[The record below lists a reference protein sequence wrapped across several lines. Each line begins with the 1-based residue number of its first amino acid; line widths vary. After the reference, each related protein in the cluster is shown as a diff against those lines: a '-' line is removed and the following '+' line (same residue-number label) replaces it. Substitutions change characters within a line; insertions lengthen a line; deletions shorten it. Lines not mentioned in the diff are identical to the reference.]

1 MNEELYSYDDIP
13 FIPDFG
19 SIFNYD
25 YYYKPPPDWYIII
38 TDIVNST
45 TAILEGKYKDV
56 NTAGSL
62 VAMAISNVKKDM
74 NFPFIFGGDGMTFL
88 VPGDILDDVNDVLVD
103 TRKLVD
109 ELFDLKLRLGV
120 VPVSTIYRKG
130 YKLFVAKLKVSDK
143 YTQAIISG
151 KGIDIAEKLIKNDD
165 LYNPFRLRAD
175 LPAKNKADFTG
186 FTCRWKDIPST
197 RGETISF
204 IIKIRE
210 EYNRQTSAV
219 YNKILKG
226 VDDIFGLESDYHPLT
241 EENQS
246 TSVSQAFREAR
257 IFSKK
262 KSGFLYALNKLRV
275 SMETILVQVIVAL
288 KLPVKMMNKS
298 FKNVKTDN
306 IINSDFRKFDGSL
319 KMVISCNTSQR
330 KSFEKLLGKLVDNGV
345 INYGLHV
352 SDRALLTCL
361 IHRGTGEEVHF
372 VDSAD
377 GGYALAAKKLK
388 EQMISM

>member
-1 MNEELYSYDDIP
+1 MKQKLYSYDDIP
-13 FIPDFG
+13 YIPDFR

-45 TAILEGKYKDV
+45 TAILDGKYKDV

-88 VPGDILDDVNDVLVD
+88 IPGDILDDVKDVLVD

-109 ELFDLKLRLGV
+109 EIFDLKLRLGI

-130 YKLFVAKLKVSDK
+130 YKLFVARLKVSDK
-143 YTQAIISG
+143 YIQAIISG

-165 LYNPFRLRAD
+165 LYNPFRLGLD
-175 LPAKNKADFTG
+175 IPPTDKADFTG
-186 FTCRWKDIPST
+186 FTCRWKDIPSSL
-197 RGETISF
+197 GETISF
-204 IIKIRE
+204 IVKIQE
-210 EYNRQTSAV
+210 EHSRQSSSIF
-219 YNKILKG
+219 NSILKEI
-226 VDDIFGLESDYHPLT
+226 DDVFGLESDYHPLSAD
-241 EENQS
+241 NQFS
-246 TSVSQAFREAR
+246 SVSQSFREAR

-262 KSGFLYALNKLRV
+262 RSGFLYNINKLRI
-275 SMETILVQVIVAL
+275 SLETVIVQMIVFL
-288 KLPVKMMNKS
+288 RLPVKVMNK
-298 FKNVKTDN
+298 KLKDVKTDN

-319 KMVISCNTSQR
+319 KMVLSCNSSQR
-330 KSFEKLLGKLVDNGV
+330 KSFEKFLENFFRGGK

-377 GGYALAAKKLK
+377 GGYALAARRLK
-388 EQMISM
+388 EQMVSL

>member
-1 MNEELYSYDDIP
+1 MNEEIYSYDDIP
-13 FIPDFG
+13 FIPDFR

-25 YYYKPPPDWYIII
+25 YYYKPPPDWYVVI

-88 VPGDILDDVNDVLVD
+88 IPGNILDDVKDVLVD

-130 YKLFVAKLKVSDK
+130 YKLFVARLKVSDR
-143 YTQAIISG
+143 YIQAIISG

-165 LYNPFRLRAD
+165 QYNPFRLRAA

-204 IIKIRE
+204 IIKIKE
-210 EYNRQTSAV
+210 EYSRQTSLV
-219 YNKILKG
+219 FNKILKG
-226 VDDIFGLESDYHPLT
+226 IDDIFGLESDYHPLT
-241 EENQS
+241 EDNQS
-246 TSVSQAFREAR
+246 SSVSQSFREAR

-262 KSGFLYALNKLRV
+262 KSGFLYNINKLRV
-275 SMETILVQVIVAL
+275 SMETVLVQFIVFL
-288 KLPVKMMNKS
+288 RIPVKIMNKNM
-298 FKNVKTDN
+298 KNVKKDN

-319 KMVISCNTSQR
+319 KMVLSCKTSQR
-330 KSFEKLLGKLVDNGV
+330 ESFEKLLENLFNDGV
-345 INYGLHV
+345 INYGIHV

>member
-25 YYYKPPPDWYIII
+25 YYYKPPPDWYIVI

-62 VAMAISNVKKDM
+62 VAMAISNIKKDM

-88 VPGDILDDVNDVLVD
+88 IPGDILEDVNDVLVD

-130 YKLFVAKLKVSDK
+130 YKLFVARLKVSDR

-165 LYNPFRLRAD
+165 LYNPFRLRSD

-204 IIKIRE
+204 IIKIRDK
-210 EYNRQTSAV
+210 YNRQTSSV
-219 YNKILKG
+219 FNKILKV
-226 VDDIFGLESDYHPLT
+226 VDETFGLETDYHPLT
-241 EENQS
+241 ENNQAS
-246 TSVSQAFREAR
+246 SVSQSFREAR

-262 KSGFLYALNKLRV
+262 KNGFLYNFNKFRV
-275 SMETILVQVIVAL
+275 SMETVLVQLIVFL
-288 KLPVKMMNKS
+288 RLPVKVMNKK
-298 FKNVKTDN
+298 FKDVKKDN

-319 KMVISCNTSQR
+319 KMVLSCKTSQR
-330 KSFEKLLGKLVDNGV
+330 KSFEKFLEKLVDDGV
-345 INYGLHV
+345 INYGLHI

-377 GGYALAAKKLK
+377 GGYALAAKKMK
-388 EQMISM
+388 EQMIR

>member
-1 MNEELYSYDDIP
+1 MKEEVYSYNEIP

-62 VAMAISNVKKDM
+62 VAMAISNIKKDM

-103 TRKLVD
+103 TRKLVE

-130 YKLFVAKLKVSDK
+130 FKLFVAKLKVSDR

-151 KGIDIAEKLIKNDD
+151 KGIELAEKLIKNDD
-165 LYNPFRLRAD
+165 LYNPFRLRMD

-204 IIKIRE
+204 IVKIRE
-210 EYNRQTSAV
+210 EYNRQTSV
-219 YNKILKG
+219 VFNKILKE

-262 KSGFLYALNKLRV
+262 KNGLLYTINKLRV
-275 SMETILVQVIVAL
+275 ILETVLVQLIVAL
-288 KLPVKMMNKS
+288 RLPVKMMNKS
-298 FKNVKTDN
+298 FKNVKIDN

-319 KMVISCNTSQR
+319 KMVLSCKTSQR
-330 KSFEKLLGKLVDNGV
+330 KAFEKFLEKLVNDGV

-388 EQMISM
+388 EQMIST

>member
-1 MNEELYSYDDIP
+1 MKEEIYSYDDIP

-38 TDIVNST
+38 TDIVDST
-45 TAILEGKYKDV
+45 SAILEGKYKDV

-62 VAMAISNVKKDM
+62 IAMAISNVKKDM

-88 VPGDILDDVNDVLVD
+88 VPGNILDDVKDVLVD
-103 TRKLVD
+103 TRKLVS
-109 ELFDLKLRLGV
+109 EIFDLKLRLGV

-130 YKLFVAKLKVSDK
+130 YKLFVARLKVSER
-143 YTQAIISG
+143 YIQAIISG
-151 KGIDIAEKLIKNDD
+151 KGLDIAEKLIKNDVS
-165 LYNPFRLRAD
+165 YNPFVLRID
-175 LPAKNKADFTG
+175 LPAKGRADFTG
-186 FTCRWKDIPST
+186 FTCRWQDIPST

-204 IIKIRE
+204 IIKIRD
-210 EYNRQTSAV
+210 EYHRKTSSV
-219 YNKILKG
+219 FNKILKG
-226 VDDIFGLESDYHPLT
+226 VDEIFGHELDYHPLT
-241 EENQS
+241 EDNQS
-246 TSVSQAFREAR
+246 SSLSQAYREAR
-257 IFSKK
+257 IFSNR
-262 KSGFLYALNKLRV
+262 KSGLLYGINKLRI
-275 SMETILVQVIVAL
+275 SIEIIF
-288 KLPVKMMNKS
+288 VKMIIF
-298 FKNVKTDN
+298 FKISLKINGKNFKDIKEDN

-319 KMVISCNTSQR
+319 KMVLSCSTVQR
-330 KSFEKLLGKLVDNGV
+330 IEFERFLNKKVSEGV
-345 INYGLHV
+345 LNFGLHV

-388 EQMISM
+388 EQMVST

>member
-1 MNEELYSYDDIP
+1 MKEEVYSYNDIP

-62 VAMAISNVKKDM
+62 VAMAISNIKKDM

-88 VPGDILDDVNDVLVD
+88 IPGDILEDVNDVLVD

-130 YKLFVAKLKVSDK
+130 YKLFVARLKVSDK

-165 LYNPFRLRAD
+165 LYNPFRLRSD

-210 EYNRQTSAV
+210 EYNRQTSLV
-219 YNKILKG
+219 FNKILKG
-226 VDDIFGLESDYHPLT
+226 VNDIFGLESDYHPLT

-262 KSGFLYALNKLRV
+262 KNGFLYTINKLRV
-275 SMETILVQVIVAL
+275 SMETVLVQLIVAL
-288 KLPVKMMNKS
+288 RLPVKMMNKS

-319 KMVISCNTSQR
+319 KMVVSCKTSQR
-330 KSFEKLLGKLVDNGV
+330 KAFEKFLEKLVDDGV

-377 GGYALAAKKLK
+377 GGYALAAKKMK
-388 EQMISM
+388 EQMIT

>member
-1 MNEELYSYDDIP
+1 MKEELYSYDDIP

-38 TDIVNST
+38 TDIINST
-45 TAILEGKYKDV
+45 TAILDGKYKDV

-74 NFPFIFGGDGMTFL
+74 NFPFIFGGDCMTFL
-88 VPGDILDDVNDVLVD
+88 IPGDIFDDVKDVLVD

-130 YKLFVAKLKVSDK
+130 YKLFVARLKVSDR
-143 YTQAIISG
+143 YIQAIISG

-165 LYNPFRLRAD
+165 QYNPFRLRTD

-204 IIKIRE
+204 IIKIKE
-210 EYNRQTSAV
+210 EYSRKTSSV
-219 YNKILKG
+219 FNKILKG
-226 VDDIFGLESDYHPLT
+226 IDDIFGLESDYHPLT
-241 EENQS
+241 EDNQS
-246 TSVSQAFREAR
+246 SSVTQSFREAR

-262 KSGFLYALNKLRV
+262 KSGFLYNINKIRV
-275 SMETILVQVIVAL
+275 SMETVLVQFIVYL
-288 KLPVKMMNKS
+288 RIPIKIMNKNM
-298 FKNVKTDN
+298 KNVKKDN

-319 KMVISCNTSQR
+319 KMVLSCKTSQR
-330 KSFEKLLGKLVDNGV
+330 ESFEKLLENLFNGGV
-345 INYGLHV
+345 INYGIHV

-388 EQMISM
+388 EQMAVV

>member
-1 MNEELYSYDDIP
+1 MKKELYSYDDIP
-13 FIPDFG
+13 FIPNFE

-45 TAILEGKYKDV
+45 SAILEGKYKDV

-74 NFPFIFGGDGMTFL
+74 NYPFIFGGDGMTFL
-88 VPGDILDDVNDVLVD
+88 IPGDILDDVKDVLVD
-103 TRKLVD
+103 TRAMVD
-109 ELFDLKLRLGV
+109 NLFSLKLRLGI
-120 VPVSTIYRKG
+120 VPVSTVYRQG
-130 YKLFVAKLKVSDK
+130 YKLFVAKLKVSEK
-143 YTQAIISG
+143 YIQAIISG
-151 KGIDIAEKLIKNDD
+151 KGIDVAEKLIKRDD
-165 LYNPFRLRAD
+165 SYNPFRLRAG
-175 LPAKNKADFTG
+175 LPVKNKADFTG

-204 IIKIRE
+204 IVRVCEKYSR
-210 EYNRQTSAV
+210 RTSLV
-219 YNKILKG
+219 FNKILKA
-226 VDDIFGLESDYHPLT
+226 VDDIFGMESDYHPLT
-241 EENQS
+241 EKNQTS
-246 TSVSQAFREAR
+246 SVSQAFREAR
-257 IFSKK
+257 IFSKH
-262 KSGFLYALNKLRV
+262 KSGFLYNLNKFRI
-275 SMETILVQVIVAL
+275 SMEILIV
-288 KLPVKMMNKS
+288 KFIIFFHIPIKINKKKFS
-298 FKNVKTDN
+298 NIKHDN

-319 KMVISCNTSQR
+319 KMVLSCTTSQR
-330 KSFEKLLGKLVDNGV
+330 KLFEKKLDNLYSKGLV
-345 INYGLHV
+345 FYGLHV

-388 EQMISM
+388 EQMIST

>member
-1 MNEELYSYDDIP
+1 MKEELYSYDDIP

-19 SIFNYD
+19 SIFNYN

-45 TAILEGKYKDV
+45 TAIFEGKYKDV

-88 VPGDILDDVNDVLVD
+88 IPGDILNDVNDVLVD
-103 TRKLVD
+103 TRKLVE

-130 YKLFVAKLKVSDK
+130 CKLFVARLRVSDK

-151 KGIDIAEKLIKNDD
+151 KGIDLAEKLIKNDD
-165 LYNPFRLRAD
+165 LYNPFRLRSD

-186 FTCRWKDIPST
+186 FTCRWQDIPST

-204 IIKIRE
+204 IIKIGDK
-210 EYNRQTSAV
+210 YSRQTSSV
-219 YNKILKG
+219 FNRILKG
-226 VDDIFGLESDYHPLT
+226 IDDIFGRESDYHPLT
-241 EENQS
+241 KDNQS
-246 TSVSQAFREAR
+246 TSFSQAYREAR
-257 IFSKK
+257 IFSKH
-262 KSGFLYALNKLRV
+262 KSGFLYNLNKLRV
-275 SMETILVQVIVAL
+275 NMEIILLKIIVAL
-288 KLPVKMMNKS
+288 KIPIVMMNKKI
-298 FKNVKTDN
+298 KNVKTDN

-319 KMVISCNTSQR
+319 KMVLSCKTSQR
-330 KSFEKLLGKLVDNGV
+330 KSFEEFLDKLFNDG
-345 INYGLHV
+345 IIYYGLHV

-361 IHRGTGEEVHF
+361 IHSGTGEEVHF

-388 EQMISM
+388 EQMTMV

>member
-1 MNEELYSYDDIP
+1 MKKELYSYDDIP

-62 VAMAISNVKKDM
+62 AAMAISNVKKDM

-88 VPGDILDDVNDVLVD
+88 IPGNILDDVEDVLVD

-109 ELFDLKLRLGV
+109 EMFDLKLRLGV

-130 YKLFVAKLKVSDK
+130 YKLFVARLKVSDR
-143 YTQAIISG
+143 YIQAIITG
-151 KGIDIAEKLIKNDD
+151 KGLDIAEKLIKNDVS
-165 LYNPFRLRAD
+165 YNPFRLRVG

-210 EYNRQTSAV
+210 EYHRQTSTV
-219 YNKILKG
+219 FNKILKG
-226 VDDIFGLESDYHPLT
+226 VDEIFGLVSDYHPLT
-241 EENQS
+241 EDNQS
-246 TSVSQAFREAR
+246 SSVSQAHREAR
-257 IFSKK
+257 IFSNR
-262 KSGFLYALNKLRV
+262 KSGFLYGINKLRI
-275 SMETILVQVIVAL
+275 SMEIVF
-288 KLPVKMMNKS
+288 VKMIIFLHIPIKING
-298 FKNVKTDN
+298 KNFRNIKEDN

-319 KMVISCNTSQR
+319 KMVLSCSTVQR
-330 KSFEKLLGKLVDNGV
+330 KNFERLLEKLVSKGIVNF
-345 INYGLHV
+345 GLHV

-377 GGYALAAKKLK
+377 GGYALAARKLK
-388 EQMISM
+388 EQMADV

>member
-1 MNEELYSYDDIP
+1 MSKELFSYDDIP
-13 FIPDFG
+13 FIPNFD
-19 SIFNYD
+19 SIFNFD

-74 NFPFIFGGDGMTFL
+74 NYPFIFGGDGMTFL
-88 VPGDILDDVNDVLVD
+88 IPGDILDDVKDVLVD
-103 TRKLVD
+103 TRAMVAN
-109 ELFDLKLRLGV
+109 LFSLKLRLGI
-120 VPVSTIYRKG
+120 VPVSTIYRQG
-130 YKLFVAKLKVSDK
+130 YKLFVARLRVSDK
-143 YTQAIISG
+143 YIQAIISG
-151 KGIDIAEKLIKNDD
+151 KGIEIAEKLIKNDD
-165 LYNPFRLRAD
+165 IYNPFRLRAD

-210 EYNRQTSAV
+210 KYNRQTSV
-219 YNKILKG
+219 VFNKILKG
-226 VDDIFGLESDYHPLT
+226 VDDFFGHESDYHPLT
-241 EENQS
+241 EDNQS
-246 TSVSQAFREAR
+246 TSVSQAFREAK

-262 KSGFLYALNKLRV
+262 KSGFRYAVNKLRV
-275 SMETILVQVIVAL
+275 SMETVMVQIIVAL
-288 KLPVKMMNKS
+288 KLPVKMMNK
-298 FKNVKTDN
+298 NIRNIKTDN

-330 KSFEKLLGKLVDNGV
+330 KSFEKLLTKLVNRGV

-388 EQMISM
+388 EQMAVV

>member
-1 MNEELYSYDDIP
+1 MKEELYSYDDIP

-25 YYYKPPPDWYIII
+25 YYYKPPPNWYIII

-45 TAILEGKYKDV
+45 TAILDGKYKDV

-109 ELFDLKLRLGV
+109 EMFDLELRLGV

-130 YKLFVAKLKVSDK
+130 YKLFVARLKVSDK

-151 KGIDIAEKLIKNDD
+151 KGIDIAEKLIKNDNE
-165 LYNPFRLRAD
+165 YNPFRLRAE

-186 FTCRWKDIPST
+186 FTCRWKDIPSAK
-197 RGETISF
+197 GETISF

-210 EYNRQTSAV
+210 KYNRQTSLV
-219 YNKILKG
+219 FNKILKG
-226 VDDIFGLESDYHPLT
+226 IDNIFGLESDYHPLT

-262 KSGFLYALNKLRV
+262 KSGFLFNINKLRV

-288 KLPVKMMNKS
+288 RLPVKMMNKS
-298 FKNVKTDN
+298 FKNVKNDN

-345 INYGLHV
+345 INFGLHV

-388 EQMISM
+388 EQMISV

>member
-1 MNEELYSYDDIP
+1 MKKEIYSYDDIP

-19 SIFNYD
+19 TIFNYD

-38 TDIVNST
+38 TDIINST
-45 TAILEGKYKDV
+45 TAILEGRYKDV

-88 VPGDILDDVNDVLVD
+88 IPGDILDDVNDVLVD
-103 TRKLVD
+103 TRKLVE

-130 YKLFVAKLKVSDK
+130 FKLFVAKLKVSDR

-151 KGIDIAEKLIKNDD
+151 KGIDLAEKLIKNDD
-165 LYNPFRLRAD
+165 LYNPFRLRLD
-175 LPAKNKADFTG
+175 ITPQNKADFTG

-204 IIKIRE
+204 IIKIRD
-210 EYNRQTSAV
+210 EYDRKTSLV
-219 YNKILKG
+219 FNKILKSI
-226 VDDIFGLESDYHPLT
+226 DDIFGHESDYHPLT
-241 EENQS
+241 ESNQS
-246 TSVSQAFREAR
+246 SSVSQAYREAR

-262 KSGFLYALNKLRV
+262 KDGLLYLINKFRV
-275 SMETILVQVIVAL
+275 SMETLLVKLIVSL
-288 KLPVKMMNKS
+288 RLPIKIMNKKM
-298 FKNVKTDN
+298 KNVKTDN

-319 KMVISCNTSQR
+319 KMVISCTGSQR
-330 KSFEKLLGKLVDNGV
+330 REFEKFLGKLYRNGE

-377 GGYALAAKKLK
+377 GGYALASRKLK
-388 EQMISM
+388 EQIVSG